1 MENKVDWKVGDSVAY
16 AHGFGDTDT
25 GVVTRIDGAGTVWAK
40 WDRDGHESWFHPGD
54 PSATKTNQEP
64 LDESAE
70 TKAVTLL
77 LSLGY
82 TLKKGV

>member
-1 MENKVDWKVGDSVAY
+1 MENKVDWKVGDRVLFQSILL
-16 AHGFGDTDT
+16 GSDCGT
-25 GVVTRIDGAGTVWAK
+25 VTRAEDDRIWAK
-40 WDRDGHESWFHPGD
+40 WDEDGEVLHFGPTNPKYSKIN
-54 PSATKTNQEP
+54 SAP
-64 LDESAE
+64 IDESAE

>member
-1 MENKVDWKVGDSVAY
+1 MENKVDWKVGDRVVYVPTS
-16 AHGFGDTDT
+16 GNTDT
-25 GVVTRIDGAGTVWAK
+25 GVVTDIRGNKVWVK
-40 WDRDGHESWFHPGD
+40 WDSDGLEKYFLPEYTEFFKVNS
-54 PSATKTNQEP
+54 EP
-64 LDESAE
+64 IDESAE

>member
-1 MENKVDWKVGDSVAY
+1 MENKVEWKVGDRVFY
-16 AHGFGDTDT
+16 EGRYVTD
-25 GVVTRIDGAGTVWAK
+25 IGTVTEIESEGKVWAR
-40 WDRDGHESWFHPGD
+40 WDSDGDRNHFDSDNEKF
-54 PSATKTNQEP
+54 TKMNSEP
-64 LDESAE
+64 TDESAE